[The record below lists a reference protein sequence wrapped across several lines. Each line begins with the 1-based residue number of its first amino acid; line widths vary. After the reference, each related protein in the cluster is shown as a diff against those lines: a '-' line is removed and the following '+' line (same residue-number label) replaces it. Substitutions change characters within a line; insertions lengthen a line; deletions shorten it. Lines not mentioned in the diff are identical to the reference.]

1 LAPRRQKSRAIISI
15 EHDVAIQ
22 KLEGACNSLFI
33 SRTTIVMGKNYWVL
47 LALLGAAGLCHQV
60 GAQAPPR
67 QTANKPASDS
77 SKDKS
82 TSTIVTQMLAFDKNG
97 DGKLTKDEVTDERL
111 HRLFDRA
118 DANKDGVVTKE
129 ELIALA
135 AVMEAEMGQGGGRG
149 GPGGDFGG
157 PPDGGRRGPGEPPD
171 GGRGRRGPGGPGD
184 GGPGMRGPGGFGGPP
199 QPGQIMPI
207 FLQDR
212 LGLTADQKS
221 RLQDLQKE
229 VDGKMAK
236 ILTSEQ
242 KSQLKEMQD
251 DFGPPG
257 RGGRGRGGPGGR
269 GGPPPGGGPGGPGG
283 GGPGG
288 GGLPGGPGGPPDR

>member
-1 LAPRRQKSRAIISI
+1 MIGSHNK
-15 EHDVAIQ
+15 
-22 KLEGACNSLFI
+22 
-33 SRTTIVMGKNYWVL
+33 
-47 LALLGAAGLCHQV
+47 ALLTIIICATGLSNPLN
-60 GAQAPPR
+60 AQPPSG
-67 QTANKPASDS
+67 QTTNKPTGQS

-82 TSTIVTQMLAFDKNG
+82 SSSIVTIMMAFDKNG
-97 DGKLTKDEVTDERL
+97 DGKLTKEEVVDERL

-129 ELIALA
+129 ELMALA
-135 AVMEAEMGQGGGRG
+135 AVMEAEMGSGGGRG

-157 PPDGGRRGPGEPPD
+157 PPDGGPGRRGPGGPGGGPPD
-171 GGRGRRGPGGPGD
+171 GGRGRRGPGGPGGD
-184 GGPGMRGPGGFGGPP
+184 GPPGGAPGRRGPGGFGGPP

-207 FLQDR
+207 FMQER
-212 LGLTADQKS
+212 LGLSADQKS
-221 RLQDLQKE
+221 KVQELQKE

-242 KSQLKEMQD
+242 KSQLKEMAD

-257 RGGRGRGGPGGR
+257 GGGRGPGGPGGR
-269 GGPPPGGGPGGPGG
+269 GGPPGGGPGRGPGGPGG

-288 GGLPGGPGGPPDR
+288 PPDR